1 MAQPARPFTRLLVAN
16 RGEIGWRVV
25 REALAAG
32 LTPIAIYSDAD
43 ANSAHVLA
51 APLRRR
57 IGGPAPAASY
67 LNIPA
72 ILEAAKATGAE
83 AVHPGYGFLAENA
96 EFAEAV
102 IAAGMVWIGPPPE
115 AIRAMGD
122 KGAAKRVARR
132 AGIPLI
138 PGYDGDDQSD
148 ATLSVEAAQIG
159 WPVMIKAAM
168 GGGGR
173 GMRRVERAE
182 DFAAALASARREAK
196 SAFADDRVILEKAI
210 DGARHVEVQVFGDAE
225 GNVVHLGERDCSV
238 QRRNQKVLEEAPA
251 PGVTA
256 EMRAAMGA
264 AAETLARAVGYV
276 NAGTVEFL
284 LGRDGA
290 FYFLEMNTRIQ
301 VEHPVT
307 EMVTGQNLIRL
318 QFDIAMGKPL
328 SFDLEGVALNGHAIE
343 ARLCA
348 EDPDDGFKPQT
359 GTLSI
364 EVSPSDVRVDW
375 AGTPDVT
382 GDYDSMIAKI
392 IAHGATRDEARRKLV
407 AALDG
412 LSPLGFATNR
422 RFLRDLLADADFAA
436 GGVDTGWLTRR
447 AAGPAGFDG
456 ELAGIGAALLA
467 TSGGGDGWSSTGART
482 TPIWLKSA
490 GETRRIDGDALR
502 GLDVQARGEDRA
514 GQPVVRFTLADGREG
529 VAKILAAGA
538 HVSLGGRDAL
548 FDDVTYAPP
557 EAAGGAA
564 SGEVRSPMAGKIA
577 ALKAAAGQTVA
588 KGDVVAILESMKM
601 EHEIRAKV
609 GGIVAGITTA
619 EGAQVA
625 PNALL
630 ITITPAEG

>member
-1 MAQPARPFTRLLVAN
+1 MDLPARPFTRLLVAN

-32 LTPIAIYSDAD
+32 LTPIAVYSDAD
-43 ANSAHVLA
+43 ANSAHVMA
-51 APLRRR
+51 APVRRR
-57 IGGPAPAASY
+57 IGAAAPASSY

-72 ILEAAKATGAE
+72 LLEAARVTQAE

-96 EFAEAV
+96 AFAEAV

-122 KGAAKRVARR
+122 KGAAKRVARE
-132 AGIPLI
+132 AGVPLI
-138 PGYDGDDQSD
+138 PGYDGEDQSE
-148 ATLSVEAAQIG
+148 ATLAAEAEKIG

-173 GMRRVERAE
+173 GMRRVENAA
-182 DFAAALASARREAK
+182 DFTAALSSARREAK

-210 DGARHVEVQVFGDAE
+210 DGARHVEIQVFGDAE

-251 PGVTA
+251 PGVTSDL
-256 EMRAAMGA
+256 RAAMGA
-264 AAETLARAVGYV
+264 AAEKLARAVGYV

-284 LGRDGA
+284 LAPDGQ

-307 EMVTGQNLIRL
+307 ELVTGQNLVRL

-328 SFDLEGVALNGHAIE
+328 SFDLDGIGLTGHAIE

-364 EVSPSDVRVDW
+364 ECMPRDVRVDW
-375 AGTPDVT
+375 AGTPDVS
-382 GDYDSMIAKI
+382 GDYDSMIAKV
-392 IAHGATRDEARRKLV
+392 IAYGETREAAREKLI

-412 LSPLGFATNR
+412 LAPLGLRTNR
-422 RFLRDLLADADFAA
+422 RFLRDVLSESDFQA
-436 GGVDTGWLTRR
+436 GGVDTSWLTRR
-447 AAGPAGFDG
+447 GIVAPSFDT
-456 ELAGIGAALLA
+456 ELATIAAALLA
-467 TSGGGDGWSSTGART
+467 EGAGDGWSSTAART
-482 TPIWLKSA
+482 TPVWLKSA
-490 GETRRIDGDALR
+490 GITQRVDGSGTVLTLEPH
-502 GLDVQARGEDRA
+502 GVDRA
-514 GQPVVRFTLADGREG
+514 GQRVVQATLPDGRTAL
-529 VAKILAAGA
+529 AKILHEGV
-538 HVSLGGRDAL
+538 HVAFEGRDAL
-548 FDDVTYAPP
+548 FDDVTYAPA
-557 EAAGGAA
+557 EIGGAA

-577 ALKAAAGQTVA
+577 ALKASVGAAVA

-609 GGIVAGITTA
+609 GGTIANVATS

-625 PNALL
+625 PNAVLL
-630 ITITPAEG
+630 TITPTDS

>member
-1 MAQPARPFTRLLVAN
+1 MALPARPFTRLLVAN

-25 REALAAG
+25 REALSAG
-32 LTPIAIYSDAD
+32 LTPIAVYSDAD
-43 ANSAHVLA
+43 VNSAHVMMA
-51 APLRRR
+51 RVRRR
-57 IGGPAPAASY
+57 IGGAAPASSY

-72 ILEAAKATGAE
+72 ILDAAKATGAE

-96 EFAEAV
+96 AFAEAV
-102 IAAGMVWIGPPPE
+102 IAAGMVWIGPPPD

-122 KGAAKRVARR
+122 KGAAKRVARE
-132 AGIPLI
+132 AGVPLI

-148 ATLSVEAAQIG
+148 VTLAAEAAKIG

-173 GMRRVERAE
+173 GMRRVERPE

-210 DGARHVEVQVFGDAE
+210 DGARHVEVQVFGDVQ

-238 QRRNQKVLEEAPA
+238 QRRNQKVFEEAPA
-251 PGVTA
+251 PGMTA
-256 EMRAAMGA
+256 DLRAAMGL
-264 AAETLARAVGYV
+264 AAEKLARAVDYV

-284 LGRDGA
+284 LAPDGA

-307 EMVTGQNLIRL
+307 ELVTGRNLIQL

-328 SFDLEGVALNGHAIE
+328 SFDLEGVTLNGHAIE

-348 EDPDDGFKPQT
+348 EDPADGFKPQT
-359 GTLSI
+359 GTLTLSMDN
-364 EVSPSDVRVDW
+364 VPRDVRIDW

-382 GDYDSMIAKI
+382 GDYDSMIAKV
-392 IAHGATRDEARRKLV
+392 IAHGATREEARAKLV

-412 LSPLGFATNR
+412 LAVLGLTTNR
-422 RFLRDLLADADFAA
+422 AFLLEIASDPDFAA
-436 GGVDTGWLTRR
+436 GGVDTGWLSRR
-447 AAGPAGFDG
+447 VQRVSAFDA
-456 ELAGIGAALLA
+456 ELGGIAAALLA
-467 TSGGGDGWSSTGART
+467 KGAGDGWSSTAART
-482 TPIWLKSA
+482 TPVWLKSA
-490 GETRRIDGDALR
+490 GTTERIDGSAVHVSTEPR
-502 GLDVQARGEDRA
+502 GGDRTDQVIVQII
-514 GQPVVRFTLADGREG
+514 LADGREG
-529 VAKILAAGA
+529 LAKILKSGA
-538 HVSLGGRDAL
+538 HVSLGARDAL
-548 FDDVTYAPP
+548 FEDVTFAPA
-557 EAAGGAA
+557 EIGGAA

-577 ALKAAAGQTVA
+577 ALKAAVGATVA

-601 EHEIRAKV
+601 EHEIRAKTA
-609 GGIVAGITTA
+609 GTIASVATS

-625 PNALL
+625 PNAVLV
-630 ITITPAEG
+630 TITPTEG

>member
-1 MAQPARPFTRLLVAN
+1 MTLPARPFTRLLVAN
-16 RGEIGWRVV
+16 RGEIAWRVV
-25 REALAAG
+25 REAQASG

-43 ANSAHVLA
+43 VNSAHVMIA
-51 APLRRR
+51 RTRRR
-57 IGGPAPAASY
+57 IGAAAPAASY

-72 ILEAAKATGAE
+72 ILDAAKATGAE

-102 IAAGMVWIGPPPE
+102 IAAGLVWIGPPPD

-122 KGAAKRVARR
+122 KGAAKRVARQ
-132 AGIPLI
+132 AGVPLI

-148 ATLSVEAAQIG
+148 ATLSAEAAKIG

-173 GMRRVERAE
+173 GMRRVERAD
-182 DFAAALASARREAK
+182 DFATALASARREAK

-210 DGARHVEVQVFGDAE
+210 DGARHVEVQVFGDAQ
-225 GNVVHLGERDCSV
+225 GNVVHLSERDCSV

-251 PGVTA
+251 PGMTA
-256 EMRAAMGA
+256 ELRAAMGA
-264 AAETLARAVGYV
+264 AAEKLARAVGYV

-284 LGRDGA
+284 LAQDGQ

-307 EMVTGQNLIRL
+307 EMVTGLNLIRL

-328 SFDLEGVALNGHAIE
+328 SIDLEGVALNGHAIE

-359 GTLSI
+359 GTLTMST
-364 EVSPSDVRVDW
+364 EGVPRDVRIDW
-375 AGTPDVT
+375 SGTPDVT
-382 GDYDSMIAKI
+382 GDYDSMIAKV
-392 IAHGATRDEARRKLV
+392 IAHGATRDEARLKLI

-412 LSPLGFATNR
+412 LAVLGLRTNR
-422 RFLRDLLADADFAA
+422 AFLRDVLSDADFAA

-447 AAGPAGFDG
+447 AANAPAFDA
-456 ELAGIGAALLA
+456 ELGGIAAALLA
-467 TSGGGDGWSSTGART
+467 KGAGDGWSSTAARK
-482 TPIWLKSA
+482 TPVWLKSS
-490 GETRRIDGDALR
+490 GETQRLDGGSVAVTTEPR
-502 GLDVQARGEDRA
+502 GGDRA
-514 GQPVVRFTLADGREG
+514 DQPVVQVMLSDGRTG
-529 VAKILAAGA
+529 LAKIMKDGA
-538 HVSLGGRDAL
+538 HISLGGRDAL
-548 FDDVTYAPP
+548 FEDVTYAAA
-557 EAAGGAA
+557 EAGGAA

-577 ALKAAAGQTVA
+577 ALKATAGASVA
-588 KGDVVAILESMKM
+588 KGDVIAILESMKM

-609 GGIVAGITTA
+609 SGTVASVATS

-625 PNALL
+625 PNAVLV
-630 ITITPAEG
+630 TITPSEG

>member
-1 MAQPARPFTRLLVAN
+1 MSLPARPFTRLLVAN
-16 RGEIGWRVV
+16 RGEIAWRVV
-25 REALAAG
+25 REAQAAG
-32 LTPIAIYSDAD
+32 LTPIAVYSDAD
-43 ANSAHVLA
+43 VNSAHVMMA
-51 APLRRR
+51 RERRR
-57 IGGPAPAASY
+57 IGAAAPSASY

-72 ILEAAKATGAE
+72 ILDAAKATGAE

-96 EFAEAV
+96 AFAEAV

-122 KGAAKRVARR
+122 KGAAKRVARA
-132 AGIPLI
+132 AGVPLI
-138 PGYDGDDQSD
+138 PGYDDDDQSD
-148 ATLSVEAAQIG
+148 TALAAAAERIG

-173 GMRRVERAE
+173 GMRRVERTE
-182 DFAAALASARREAK
+182 DFAAALASARRESK

-251 PGVTA
+251 PGMTP
-256 EMRAAMGA
+256 ELRAAMGA
-264 AAETLARAVGYV
+264 ASEKLARAVGYV

-284 LGRDGA
+284 LAPDGQ

-307 EMVTGQNLIRL
+307 EMVTGLNLIRL

-328 SFDLEGVALNGHAIE
+328 SFDLEGITLNGHAIE

-348 EDPDDGFKPQT
+348 EDPDDAFRPQT

-364 EVSPSDVRVDW
+364 EGMPGDVRMDW

-382 GDYDSMIAKI
+382 GDYDSMIAKV
-392 IAHGATRDEARRKLV
+392 IAHGATRDEARVKLIG
-407 AALDG
+407 ALQG
-412 LSPLGFATNR
+412 LATLGLRTNR
-422 RFLRDLLADADFAA
+422 RFLTDILADCDFAA

-447 AAGPAGFDG
+447 ATKAPEFEAD
-456 ELAGIGAALLA
+456 LAGIAAATLSVGA
-467 TSGGGDGWSSTGART
+467 GDGWSSTTART
-482 TPIWLKSA
+482 TPVWLKSA
-490 GETRRIDGDALR
+490 GQTKRVDGGAVSVTLEP
-502 GLDVQARGEDRA
+502 RGEDRA
-514 GQPVVRFTLADGREG
+514 AQRIVQAMLADGRAAL
-529 VAKILAAGA
+529 VKILKDGA
-538 HVSLGGRDAL
+538 HVALEGRDAV
-548 FDDVTYAPP
+548 FEDVTYAPP
-557 EAAGGAA
+557 DATGGSA
-564 SGEVRSPMAGKIA
+564 SGEVRSPMAGKIV
-577 ALKAAAGQTVA
+577 ALKAAAGASVA

-601 EHEIRAKV
+601 EHEIRAR
-609 GGIVAGITTA
+609 VAGVIATVATT

-625 PNALL
+625 PNAVLL
-630 ITITPAEG
+630 TITPSES